1 MALLDGLRRWRRRRL
16 LERHA
21 IDGARWQRTLA
32 VSPLFDRLTDAERHR
47 LRELTTLFLAR
58 KRFFGAHGL
67 VVDDDMRASVA
78 SRACLLILGLDEGL
92 DYYQGWH
99 TIVLYPGGFVAEREF
114 EDEFGVV
121 HSGYEEL
128 DGESMAGGAVALNW
142 EEARP
147 KRTSGG
153 CDADVDPADV
163 VIHEFAHKLDER
175 NGEANGLPPL
185 PADMSVAEW
194 AEVFSSAYARFN
206 DWAETD
212 AELPF
217 DDYAA
222 THPAEFFSV
231 ATEAFLLA
239 PARLRADLPDVYRQ
253 LARFYRQD
261 PAAAL
266 TTSGSTS
273 APPGK
278 DAPPPG

>member
-1 MALLDGLRRWRRRRL
+1 MGLLDGWRGWRRRRL

-21 IDGARWQRTLA
+21 IDDARWQRILA
-32 VSPLFDRLTDAERHR
+32 ASPLFDRLTDAERNR
-47 LRELTTLFLAR
+47 LRELTTLFLAS

-67 VVDDDMRASVA
+67 AVDDDMRVSVA
-78 SRACLLILGLDEGL
+78 SRACLLVLGLHDGL
-92 DYYQGWH
+92 DYYRGWY
-99 TIVLYPGGFVAEREF
+99 TIVLYPGGFVAEREV

-128 DGESMAGGAVALNW
+128 DGESMAGGAVVLNW
-142 EEARP
+142 EEAQPR
-147 KRTSGG
+147 R
-153 CDADVDPADV
+153 ADPDSNREPGDDPEPVDV

-194 AEVFSSAYARFN
+194 AEVFNAAYERFI
-206 DWAETD
+206 DWTD
-212 AELPF
+212 AGVQLPF

-239 PARLRADLPDVYRQ
+239 PRRLRDALPDVYQQ

-261 PAAAL
+261 PAAA
-266 TTSGSTS
+266 
-273 APPGK
+273 
-278 DAPPPG
+278 